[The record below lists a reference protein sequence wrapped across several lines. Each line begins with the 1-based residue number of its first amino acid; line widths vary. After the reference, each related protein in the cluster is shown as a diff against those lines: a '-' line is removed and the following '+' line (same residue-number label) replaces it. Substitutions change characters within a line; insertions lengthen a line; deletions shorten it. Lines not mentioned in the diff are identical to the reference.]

1 MGAGKRFQF
10 KNHRAMGSRMR
21 TKFALGI
28 TVFLLSLSGPGWSQE
43 PSPAT
48 NASGEPSAELIIDAE
63 ETVIK
68 EPVLEPGEEPL
79 PPMDGGLP
87 GDENIFGDD
96 LFSPSAPG
104 TGPSRRSSAVRP
116 PAVPL
121 LEDPQETERKMRI
134 RLGKIKARLD
144 QDPRLVELRQASE
157 TAPTPEDYRAARR
170 AYYTVFFD
178 KVRRADGTLKEF
190 ADKLEK
196 QSLAGLYQTR
206 VEPTWPLRPAPMPQP
221 QARFVPPRQYPEN
234 LPVAEEPV
242 RLP

>member
-1 MGAGKRFQF
+1 MGAGKRFHF
-10 KNHRAMGSRMR
+10 KNPRAMGSRMR
-21 TKFALGI
+21 KKYALWLAA
-28 TVFLLSLSGPGWSQE
+28 VLFCPPAPGRSQE
-43 PSPAT
+43 PGPGPDPS
-48 NASGEPSAELIIDAE
+48 EKPSAELIVDAE

-104 TGPSRRSSAVRP
+104 TGASRPSSAVRP

-144 QDPRLVELRQASE
+144 QDPRLVELRQAAE

-178 KVRRADGTLKEF
+178 RVRRADGTLKKF

-206 VEPTWPLRPAPMPQP
+206 VEPTWPLHPAPAPQP
-221 QARFVPPRQYPEN
+221 QARFIPPQQYPES
-234 LPVAEEPV
+234 LPAAEEPV
-242 RLP
+242 SLP